1 MLIIRQEG
9 FQWLKTRIPS
19 MHELEYQVHHFL
31 SFTNAEPRRHAHV
44 FRTVVMMALVLSVI
58 LPGLLATSIVGQT
71 LYLLP

>member
-1 MLIIRQEG
+1 
-9 FQWLKTRIPS
+9 